1 LISII
6 TILASVRPAILG
18 RGALGYRH
26 RDEATRGFKDAASC
40 DHYGSLGRLVPDYF
54 LSSGTLTRRHSQN
67 RVPNI

>member
-1 LISII
+1 MISII

-26 RDEATRGFKDAASC
+26 RDEATSFKDAASC
-40 DHYGSLGRLVPDYF
+40 DHYGSLGRLVPVYF